1 MLIFRLIG
9 VINGQQNEYYGSIE
23 KFKRILGA
31 ILAFAD
37 FISDLILILNVFLNC
52 FIIRTK
58 NGKSAFLNKMM
69 SDKRRFHFDR
79 LDNFLFFYKSGVST
93 NKALN
98 TYGQVVFI
106 SYFYEACTGKEVHY
120 RWTCTWRDIIT
131 LDMYGVTRCH
141 LFNFFLMGKS
151 HWEVNFFEFDFKQQT
166 VIYWNIHLTSFERLW
181 WYFNG
186 RHIFMIFCVIF
197 IDR

>member
-1 MLIFRLIG
+1 M
-9 VINGQQNEYYGSIE
+9 E
-23 KFKRILGA
+23 KVLSWIKWCLTKE
-31 ILAFAD
+31 D
-37 FISDLILILNVFLNC
+37 FILIDWIIFFFSINPVFLQ
-52 FIIRTK
+52 IKLWTRT
-58 NGKSAFLNKMM
+58 
-69 SDKRRFHFDR
+69 DKW
-79 LDNFLFFYKSGVST
+79 FF
-93 NKALN
+93 
-98 TYGQVVFI
+98 F

-186 RHIFMIFCVIF
+186 RHIFMIFMLFLLIVKEEINSFCQIKFLCERWLTDLINFWVCFNFVLMFFFIF
-197 IDR
+197 SL